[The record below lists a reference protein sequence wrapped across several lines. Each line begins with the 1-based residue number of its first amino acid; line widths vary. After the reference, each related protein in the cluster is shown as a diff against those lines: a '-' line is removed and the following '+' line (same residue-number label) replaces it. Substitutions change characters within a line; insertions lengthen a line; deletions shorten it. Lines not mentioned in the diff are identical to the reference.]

1 MIETMKNRWQ
11 CRQKTPKVH
20 VDGYRWMKTKRCSTG
35 ELITNKF
42 RKDSK
47 EPVLILLIWMAVKSV
62 LELQINHSCKLHPVL
77 HSLHFQ
83 ASFNNRMNCKD
94 EIVTIIFK
102 FKMTKEEKIQSFKT
116 QEHSIKLI
124 SNIDLKKSMKTD
136 KMITFII

>member
-20 VDGYRWMKTKRCSTG
+20 VDGYRWMKTKKCCTG

-42 RKDSK
+42 RRDSK

-62 LELQINHSCKLHPVL
+62 LELQINHSFKLHPVL
-77 HSLHFQ
+77 HNLHFQ

-102 FKMTKEEKIQSFKT
+102 FKMIKEEKIQSFKT
-116 QEHSIKLI
+116 QEHSIKFI

-136 KMITFII
+136 KMTTFII